1 MLTFQ
6 IEVTFLKPKYP
17 RSLQTLNSVVTLTV
31 KPQFFASHSPFVFF
45 KGSHM
50 LWDEFWGQCFTKLT
64 VVGSGLAMAASLA
77 AALARACFCGFAA
90 GPNHHRTASVT
101 CCWGFPVLKRGE
113 CLFHLSPQ
121 NLDQEQPSLINSSTQ
136 LFWLLCPISLSTEV
150 QKQPVWPVCVW
161 EWGRGK
167 KGTVRL
173 ISISPRILPYSSR
186 GQCIINTTL
195 EKKEK
200 EVPPSKLESNALQSS
215 INRLNILGDRTSSLQ
230 NS

>member
-64 VVGSGLAMAASLA
+64 VVGSGLAMAASIA
-77 AALARACFCGFAA
+77 AALARACFCGFTA
-90 GPNHHRTASVT
+90 GPNHHRMASVT
-101 CCWGFPVLKRGE
+101 CCWGFPVLKLGE

-121 NLDQEQPSLINSSTQ
+121 NSDQEQPGLINSSTQ

-150 QKQPVWPVCVW
+150 QTQPVCPVCGWV
-161 EWGRGK
+161 GGHGK
-167 KGTVRL
+167 KGIVKI
-173 ISISPRILPYSSR
+173 ISISPLILPLLFQGSMYHKYHLRKKRKIS
-186 GQCIINTTL
+186 TTL
-195 EKKEK
+195 KARKQCFA
-200 EVPPSKLESNALQSS
+200 VQY
-215 INRLNILGDRTSSLQ
+215 Q
-230 NS
+230 

>member
-6 IEVTFLKPKYP
+6 IEVTFLKPRYP

-77 AALARACFCGFAA
+77 TALARACFCGFAA

-101 CCWGFPVLKRGE
+101 CCWGFPVLNRGE

-121 NLDQEQPSLINSSTQ
+121 NLDQEQPGLINSSTQ

-161 EWGRGK
+161 VWGHGK
-167 KGTVRL
+167 KGIVRL
-173 ISISPRILPYSSR
+173 ISISPLILPLLFQGSMYHKYHLR
-186 GQCIINTTL
+186 
-195 EKKEK
+195 KKK
-200 EVPPSKLESNALQSS
+200 KNKYHPQS
-215 INRLNILGDRTSSLQ
+215 
-230 NS
+230 